1 MRKDSIGFLYVTPPV
16 HKPVKPEPTW
26 LSPDYL
32 PGLEEARAFPVD
44 LFTDAELVAE
54 AGATLVVDCEVY
66 QNYFLVAF
74 RSERSGKVVY
84 LESPNLDIP
93 KLNWILHNF
102 LLVSFNGNGF
112 DLPILALA
120 VSGCTCEQLKQAT
133 NLVITCNEH
142 ASKVLQ
148 HFRVKPLSVNHV
160 DIMEVCPLDGSLKLY
175 SARLHCKKMQ
185 DLPFHPDTILS
196 EDQITITRYYCC
208 NDLVNTSLCYNALL
222 PDLDL
227 RSQLSADYM
236 TDLRSKSDAQIAE
249 AVITQEVTTRSRVRP
264 KKPEVEVGKKH
275 YYRIPEWISY
285 KSDLL
290 KYVLDTVRNAPFIV
304 SETGSIALPDVIS
317 ELPIKIGLSTYQMG
331 IGGLH
336 STEKSCFHKSD
347 SEFVLIDRDV
357 ASYYP
362 AIIINQ
368 ALYPKHMGTHFSV
381 VYRTLRDRRIVAKK
395 AKQTRIAGSLKI
407 TINGGFG
414 KLGSRWSMLYS
425 PELLIQVTITGQ
437 LALLMLIEAIE
448 LAGINVISGNTD
460 GIVIKCPRAREHELL
475 AIIADWEARTSFET
489 EETRYAA
496 IYSRDVNNYIAIKE
510 DGKTKG
516 KGIFANPW
524 KSGDFTQQLQKNPHS
539 VVCVEAVTNFL
550 TVGTPIE
557 ESIWQCR
564 EFTKF
569 VTVQNVKGGAVKD
582 GIYLGKTIRWYY
594 AKGTTGIIVRASNGN
609 KVPCSEGAKPCMQL
623 PDSFPD
629 DVDFEWYVTEAREM
643 LTGLGYCI

>member
-1 MRKDSIGFLYVTPPV
+1 M
-16 HKPVKPEPTW
+16 
-26 LSPDYL
+26 
-32 PGLEEARAFPVD
+32 
-44 LFTDAELVAE
+44 
-54 AGATLVVDCEVY
+54 
-66 QNYFLVAF
+66 
-74 RSERSGKVVY
+74 
-84 LESPNLDIP
+84 
-93 KLNWILHNF
+93 
-102 LLVSFNGNGF
+102 
-112 DLPILALA
+112 
-120 VSGCTCEQLKQAT
+120 
-133 NLVITCNEH
+133 
-142 ASKVLQ
+142 
-148 HFRVKPLSVNHV
+148 
-160 DIMEVCPLDGSLKLY
+160 DGSLKLY

-290 KYVLDTVRNAPFIV
+290 KYVLDTVRNAPFEISDDV
-304 SETGSIALPDVIS
+304 PASKGEKARSKGSVILPKAIS
-317 ELPIKIGLSTYQMG
+317 SLKIKMGLSTYQMG

-336 STEKSCFHKSD
+336 STEESCYHKSN

-368 ALYPKHMGTHFSV
+368 ELYPKHMGTHFSV

-496 IYSRDVNNYIAIKE
+496 IYSRDVNNYIAVKE
-510 DGKTKG
+510 NGKTKG
-516 KGIFANPW
+516 KGTFGDAWTIGEVSEMLKHNPV
-524 KSGDFTQQLQKNPHS
+524 NII
-539 VVCVEAVTNFL
+539 CVEAVTDFL
-550 TVGTPIE
+550 TKGKPLE

-629 DVDFEWYVTEAREM
+629 DVDFEWYVTEAYGM
-643 LTGLGYCI
+643 LKDLGCN